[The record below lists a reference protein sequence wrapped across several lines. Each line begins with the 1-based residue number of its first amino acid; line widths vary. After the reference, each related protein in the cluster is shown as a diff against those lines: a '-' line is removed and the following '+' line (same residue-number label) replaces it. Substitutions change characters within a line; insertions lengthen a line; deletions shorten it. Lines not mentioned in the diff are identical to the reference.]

1 MMDDEKWLA
10 AHIGKD
16 LGIVGLAL
24 LVLLNAGGLGLMVA
38 IGGSHV
44 AAAGFIGGVFFA
56 LLAMLISYLLAEAAA
71 AGASQFVSL
80 SPGFVLAVQLIPALL
95 SAAVF
100 FRCAFRALQ
109 ALS

>member
-1 MMDDEKWLA
+1 MMEDEKWLA
-10 AHIGKD
+10 ISVVKD

-44 AAAGFIGGVFFA
+44 AASGFIGGVFFA
-56 LLAMLISYLLAEAAA
+56 LLAMLISYLLAQSAAA
-71 AGASQFVSL
+71 KPLGHATL

-100 FRCAFRALQ
+100 FRCAFRALE